1 MFHTVLWG
9 IIIGILIS
17 APLGPIGVLV
27 IQRTLNNGR
36 NAGILTG
43 FGAAVSDLIYALI
56 SGLGLSFI
64 VDFITS
70 NGSSLQIVGS
80 IIILI
85 FGIYL
90 WRKNPV
96 KDLDPNQSS
105 KSSYFKYFIT
115 GMILTLSNPMIIFF
129 YLALFARTNF
139 LLFAHNASDY
149 CIGYLSIAAGALS
162 WWVFITWIM
171 NKVRAH
177 FKLRSLFLVNKI
189 IAIVMIIVSIVGF
202 IYGIKQL
209 I

>member
-115 GMILTLSNPMIIFF
+115 GIILTLSNPMIIFF
-129 YLALFARTNF
+129 YLALFA
-139 LLFAHNASDY
+139 
-149 CIGYLSIAAGALS
+149 
-162 WWVFITWIM
+162 
-171 NKVRAH
+171 
-177 FKLRSLFLVNKI
+177 
-189 IAIVMIIVSIVGF
+189 
-202 IYGIKQL
+202 
-209 I
+209 